1 MTELVNHKDRLLAYF
16 DGLGFERWSAI
27 YGDAD
32 VSRIR
37 STIRQGHARML
48 ALAEQWL
55 CEALRADER
64 QKATDEGTSHAKA
77 HPSPFALPPS
87 SVLDAGCG
95 TGLLSLALARRGCR
109 VTAVDLAPQMV
120 AATRRALH
128 DAGFAE
134 QADVRV
140 GDAESA
146 EGTFDAVACLDVLV
160 HYPEAGFT
168 PICQA
173 LARRTRGTLV
183 FTYAPH
189 SPLLAGLHWLGGRFP
204 SAHRRTEIQ
213 MIRPRVVAQI
223 LANVGMQ
230 VRRTASI
237 SHGFYHV
244 TLVEAVRS
252 AEPKERL

>member
-27 YGDAD
+27 YGDAE

-55 CEALRADER
+55 CEGVRGWGMGDR
-64 QKATDEGTSHAKA
+64 QPLA
-77 HPSPFALPPS
+77 SPHLLTPTPAPQ
-87 SVLDAGCG
+87 VLDAGCG
-95 TGLLSLALARRGCR
+95 TGLLSLALARRGFQ

-160 HYPEAGFT
+160 HYPEAGFA

-204 SAHRRTEIQ
+204 TAHRRTEIQ
-213 MIRPRVVAQI
+213 MIRPRTVAQI

-244 TLVEAVRS
+244 TLVEAGRS